1 METGFVRK
9 PRQHFDTAPRPQH
22 VTFDDGRGQRRN
34 FPWMRYAE
42 ARWDYDM
49 EPDVIHVLI
58 ADWLVVIR
66 GIISVRSISRS
77 RIRCSRASARSRNSK
92 RKANAGLTP
101 SRPRYVL
108 RAR

>member
-66 GIISVRSISRS
+66 GHKCFFSAPTRLISRRCG
-77 RIRCSRASARSRNSK
+77 RIEGVGERPPRSAGTR
-92 RKANAGLTP
+92 RKIK
-101 SRPRYVL
+101 
-108 RAR
+108 